1 MDWVGL
7 YPQNMTFLCLLTMKR
22 NLNLIAAA
30 ASLIF
35 LGLSGESHALQ
46 NNHDSLVGS
55 GLLSAD
61 KIRESKA
68 PPLIVK
74 SERKLISELKPLTM
88 PKLKRL
94 PIPRRQASDAF
105 AQVDDISQKSPAEAR
120 LPDAGMPVGDERAQG
135 APPIIRSSRRSSQAE
150 RAVQQRAMPPIVK
163 SASRPLTQADGVGL
177 IPPAVQP
184 NLTVPSVQPVAY
196 YPQGSGTR
204 TPLPSIEPSVAPL
217 PVENSVPTYA
227 GSGPQSVVVESPVTD
242 GSPEYFSAGP
252 AIGEQ
257 PVFDEGGCSTCAPF
271 VSNEGACASCGTGMT
286 DGVCPTCGPGAGY
299 SNGPVIEDFGTF
311 GLISAARCY
320 CHAEALVFTRGDGD
334 IVGQSIASLNEFDS
348 GGGLRLTFG
357 RKSDSINGRE
367 LGVFLLSDVE
377 QDSRLVNSPF
387 LTEDF
392 QEQSKSSKLYSLEY
406 NRVNFG
412 WDVVKT
418 FAGLKFIRFDDSY
431 RILSLDSNP
440 ANDNFASLDAVNNLF
455 GAHLGGEL
463 FYDIGYRWSG
473 SVKGSWGVYANFS
486 DFDSTNGRS
495 TGSLFSR
502 ESNQGTISTA
512 AELNFLAHY
521 QIRTDI
527 RFQVGYNLIF
537 LGNVASVSDNLVQQ
551 FPTLN
556 ALEVTD
562 SDDVLFHGLS
572 FGLEFY
578 R

>member
-1 MDWVGL
+1 
-7 YPQNMTFLCLLTMKR
+7 
-22 NLNLIAAA
+22 
-30 ASLIF
+30 
-35 LGLSGESHALQ
+35 
-46 NNHDSLVGS
+46 
-55 GLLSAD
+55 
-61 KIRESKA
+61 
-68 PPLIVK
+68 
-74 SERKLISELKPLTM
+74 
-88 PKLKRL
+88 
-94 PIPRRQASDAF
+94 
-105 AQVDDISQKSPAEAR
+105 
-120 LPDAGMPVGDERAQG
+120 
-135 APPIIRSSRRSSQAE
+135 
-150 RAVQQRAMPPIVK
+150 
-163 SASRPLTQADGVGL
+163 
-177 IPPAVQP
+177 
-184 NLTVPSVQPVAY
+184 
-196 YPQGSGTR
+196 
-204 TPLPSIEPSVAPL
+204 
-217 PVENSVPTYA
+217 
-227 GSGPQSVVVESPVTD
+227 
-242 GSPEYFSAGP
+242 
-252 AIGEQ
+252 
-257 PVFDEGGCSTCAPF
+257 
-271 VSNEGACASCGTGMT
+271 MT